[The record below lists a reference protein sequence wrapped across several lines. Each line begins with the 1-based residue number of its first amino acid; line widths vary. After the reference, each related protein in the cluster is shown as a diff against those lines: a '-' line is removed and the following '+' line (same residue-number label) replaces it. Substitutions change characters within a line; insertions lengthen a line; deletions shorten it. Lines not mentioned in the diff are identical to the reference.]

1 MPLAETMPVEEPP
14 PPSRGW
20 IAGVTLLGLLGA
32 GAAAWWAWPRNAPAD
47 EAVTVAQQRAE
58 AERTSE
64 RSPDAPKPE
73 AIPDEPGPQVEPEPT
88 APVAAVTPDPPEPA
102 PEPEPEIKA
111 ETSTNAKAD
120 KRSTHKKG
128 PRYATLG
135 GLRRTAKKQCKT
147 GTPGGKVAVR
157 FTIDGTGIAGMTA
170 DAGSSDDRAR
180 IDCVIRVIER
190 ARFEPGELR
199 NQVLRVEF

>member
-1 MPLAETMPVEEPP
+1 
-14 PPSRGW
+14 
-20 IAGVTLLGLLGA
+20 
-32 GAAAWWAWPRNAPAD
+32 
-47 EAVTVAQQRAE
+47 
-58 AERTSE
+58 
-64 RSPDAPKPE
+64 
-73 AIPDEPGPQVEPEPT
+73 
-88 APVAAVTPDPPEPA
+88 
-102 PEPEPEIKA
+102 
-111 ETSTNAKAD
+111 
-120 KRSTHKKG
+120 
-128 PRYATLG
+128 
-135 GLRRTAKKQCKT
+135 LRRTAKKQCKT